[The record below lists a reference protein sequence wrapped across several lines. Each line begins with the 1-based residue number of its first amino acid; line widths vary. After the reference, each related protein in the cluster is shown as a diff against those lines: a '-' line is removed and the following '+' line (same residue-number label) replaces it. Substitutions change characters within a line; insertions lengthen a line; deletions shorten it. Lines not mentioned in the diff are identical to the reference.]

1 MAKLGILQY
10 EAAISNFQLYINAM
24 GNEPQKRHD
33 RYDVSGNVE
42 GQYVDAKQTI
52 FVNKKGV
59 TDLPT
64 LQRAEEEAL
73 AQAYEILLTEVRV
86 DTPMTSELVC
96 HIHNRIF
103 GELYEWAG
111 RWRTVWIS
119 KPGITWPAP
128 DFLEQNMM
136 SFEQEVLVKYP
147 AHILSE
153 DDAFCAAIGEIQGE
167 FLVIHPF
174 REGNARTIK
183 LLTDLLAVQT
193 GRPLLIYDQ
202 SEERQKAYIA
212 AATAAFKRQYAPM
225 VNIIQQAL
233 KLAQTSR

>member
-1 MAKLGILQY
+1 MVK
-10 EAAISNFQLYINAM
+10 
-24 GNEPQKRHD
+24 EPHKHRD
-33 RYDVSGNVE
+33 RYNVSGNVE
-42 GQYVDAKQTI
+42 GLYVDAERTV
-52 FVNKKGV
+52 FVNKKGI

-86 DTPMTSELVC
+86 DTPMTAELLC

-128 DFLEQNMM
+128 DFLEQNMAV
-136 SFEQEVLVKYP
+136 FELDVLAKYP
-147 AHILSE
+147 AHILHE

-202 SEERQKAYIA
+202 SNEGQEAYTNA
-212 AATAAFKRQYAPM
+212 AKVAFKRQHTPM
-225 VNIIQQAL
+225 VNIIQKAL

>member
-1 MAKLGILQY
+1 
-10 EAAISNFQLYINAM
+10 M
-24 GNEPQKRHD
+24 GKEPRKHRA

-42 GQYVDAKQTI
+42 GQYVDAEQTV
-52 FVNKKGV
+52 FVNKKGI
-59 TDLPT
+59 TDLTT

-86 DTPMTSELVC
+86 DTPMTSELLC

-119 KPGITWPAP
+119 KPSITWPAP
-128 DFLEQNMM
+128 DFLEQNMAA
-136 SFEQEVLVKYP
+136 FGREVLAKYP
-147 AHILSE
+147 AYILSE
-153 DDAFCAAIGEIQGE
+153 DDAFCTAIGEIQGE

-202 SEERQKAYIA
+202 SEEGQEAYIA
-212 AATAAFKRQYAPM
+212 AATVAFKRQYAPM

-233 KLAQTSR
+233 KRAQTAP